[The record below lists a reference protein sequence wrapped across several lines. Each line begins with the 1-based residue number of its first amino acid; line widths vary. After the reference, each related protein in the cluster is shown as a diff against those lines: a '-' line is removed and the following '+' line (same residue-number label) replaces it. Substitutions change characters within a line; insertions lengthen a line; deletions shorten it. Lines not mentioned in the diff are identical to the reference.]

1 MEVREPNARYLVKP
15 AFKQTE
21 VGVIPE
27 NWEVEPLGD
36 LTTLMTNGFVG
47 VATRHYAKNESGVLY
62 IQGYNVEENAFN
74 FHGVKYVTEAF
85 HRQHLK
91 SCLREGDLLTVQTGD
106 VGLTTVIT
114 ADLVGSNCHALIIS
128 RFDRKRAVPKYV
140 SLYLNSAPGRARLKL
155 IETGTTMK
163 HLNVGDMLHFAIPLP
178 SLLVEQQAIAEALS
192 DADALIESLE
202 QLLAKKRQIKQGA
215 MQELLTGQ
223 KRLPGF
229 EQKSGCKQTDLGSV
243 PEDWDVIPIGQAA
256 QCLIGLTYSPN
267 DVRSFGTLVLR
278 SSNVQNGCL
287 AFDDNVYVEMELPV
301 RVITQEDD
309 ILICV
314 RNGSRQLIGKCALI
328 DEAAAGSAF
337 GAFMAVLRSKSSRF
351 LFQQFQSHILK
362 RQISDV
368 MGATINQ
375 ITNKDMAAFKVIWPV
390 LESEQT
396 AIATVLADLDA
407 ELAALETKLTKAR
420 QLKRGMMQ
428 ELLTGRIRL
437 V

>member
-1 MEVREPNARYLVKP
+1 MEVREPSARYLVKP
-15 AFKQTE
+15 GFKQTE
-21 VGVIPE
+21 VGVIPSD
-27 NWEVEPLGD
+27 WEVKSLSELGTFEKGKGLLKGDIKPYGSTPAIPYTALYTDFSEIVNHNHIQWFVDD
-36 LTTLMTNGFVG
+36 LAGTYVT
-47 VATRHYAKNESGVLY
+47 NESCLLVASSS
-62 IQGYNVEENAFN
+62 NMAENTGKASALVVGKPVAIGREIIVF
-74 FHGVKYVTEAF
+74 
-85 HRQHLK
+85 K
-91 SCLREGDLLTVQTGD
+91 SSLNPIFVSYLLST
-106 VGLTTVIT
+106 
-114 ADLVGSNCHALIIS
+114 
-128 RFDRKRAVPKYV
+128 
-140 SLYLNSAPGRARLKL
+140 SLYRRKTLSLAR
-155 IETGTTMK
+155 GTTIK
-163 HLNVGDMLHFAIPLP
+163 HVYPATFHNYKIALP
-178 SLLVEQQAIAEALS
+178 SQVEQEAIAEALS
-192 DADALIESLE
+192 DADALIEALE

-229 EQKSGCKQTDLGSV
+229 EQKSGYKQTDLGSV

-287 AFDDNVYVEMELPV
+287 AFDDNVYVEMELPA

-396 AIATVLADLDA
+396 AIATVLSDLDA

-420 QLKRGMMQ
+420 QLKLGMMQ
-428 ELLTGRIRL
+428 ELLTGRVRL